1 MQKCHAR
8 VQAVRKSEKSYSF
21 MCGNDVGALKE
32 ALNISQ
38 HLDLR
43 RFWGRVVTL
52 VTLVTVVT
60 LMTVVTPMMKRV
72 REEPQHGGSIATRT
86 ERRCVRSRAPLPHRT
101 SP

>member
-1 MQKCHAR
+1 
-8 VQAVRKSEKSYSF
+8 
-21 MCGNDVGALKE
+21 MCGDGGNDVGALKE

>member
-1 MQKCHAR
+1 
-8 VQAVRKSEKSYSF
+8 
-21 MCGNDVGALKE
+21 MCGDGGNDVGALK

-43 RFWGRVVTL
+43 RFWGRV
-52 VTLVTVVT
+52 VTVVT